1 MSVDKWIEVAVEDK
15 EQANINLE
23 DCFAGEEIIDE
34 TDSEKYLGDIISN
47 DGKNMKNIKA
57 RVNKG
62 TGIVNKILTLL
73 EGIPFGEYFFEIAI
87 MLRNSLLV
95 SSLLCNS
102 EAWYNITNAEYDYL
116 ETIDNTFLR
125 KILKA
130 PMATPKEM
138 LHLEL
143 GSLPFRYTIQR
154 RRLSFLH
161 YLLNEDSKSLV
172 HRFLMTQMGN
182 RNPKDWTNTVM
193 KDLEE
198 LNIDMNFDVIKMMKK
213 PTWDNMIE
221 KAIHVR
227 ALKDLNKVKA
237 KHSKVLH
244 LKHDYLKIKNI

>member
-1 MSVDKWIEVAVEDK
+1 MAVEDK
-15 EQANINLE
+15 EQANINIE
-23 DCFAGEEIIDE
+23 DCFTGEEVIDE

-73 EGIPFGEYFFEIAI
+73 EGIPFGKYFFEIAI

-102 EAWYNITNAEYDYL
+102 EAWYNVTNAEYDYL

-130 PMATPKEM
+130 PTATPKEM

-143 GSLPFRYTIQR
+143 GCMPFRYTIQR

-161 YLLNEDSKSLV
+161 YLLNEDSK
-172 HRFLMTQMGN
+172 
-182 RNPKDWTNTVM
+182 
-193 KDLEE
+193 
-198 LNIDMNFDVIKMMKK
+198 
-213 PTWDNMIE
+213 
-221 KAIHVR
+221 
-227 ALKDLNKVKA
+227 
-237 KHSKVLH
+237 
-244 LKHDYLKIKNI
+244 